1 MRVRVTANL
10 TIGYGGEYHG
20 KGAEFSVL
28 PDDLAQIRDLVEVLE
43 EIEDEEDIEE
53 DIEEVNAPEMMTVA
67 QLKTKLDDKGIS
79 YPKTAKKDDLIA
91 LLVE

>member
-1 MRVRVTANL
+1 MRVKVSADL

-28 PDDLAQIRDLVEVLE
+28 PDDLPQLGGLVEVIE
-43 EIEDEEDIEE
+43 ESEEPEEDAEE
-53 DIEEVNAPEMMTVA
+53 MTVA
-67 QLKTKLDDKGIS
+67 QLKAALDEQGIK

-91 LLVE
+91 LLDE